1 MSGPNLIILIEC
13 DGLLFI
19 PGDPSAGTTSV
30 GTTSDHAEVVEL
42 EGDDVLH
49 LVGGQVQLDAVVHL
63 WTRREGWV
71 LFVRLTI

>member
-1 MSGPNLIILIEC
+1 MCGPNLIFLIEF

-19 PGDPSAGTTSV
+19 PENPSA
-30 GTTSDHAEVVEL
+30 GTTSDHAEVVVL
-42 EGDDVLH
+42 EGDNVLH